1 MKPYW
6 NHEMN
11 IMPTI
16 TLKNIPDT
24 LYLSLKESAAQHRRS
39 LNSEIL
45 FCMEEILM
53 PRKLTVEEQLSTAQF
68 LRAKTSSMKMGA
80 EEITVAKTEGRL

>member
-1 MKPYW
+1 
-6 NHEMN
+6 MN
-11 IMPTI
+11 VMPSI

-53 PRKLTVEEQLSTAQF
+53 PRKLNVDEQLSTARL
-68 LRAKTSSMKMGA
+68 LRAKTSSKMMGA
-80 EEITVAKTEGRL
+80 EEITEAKTKGRP